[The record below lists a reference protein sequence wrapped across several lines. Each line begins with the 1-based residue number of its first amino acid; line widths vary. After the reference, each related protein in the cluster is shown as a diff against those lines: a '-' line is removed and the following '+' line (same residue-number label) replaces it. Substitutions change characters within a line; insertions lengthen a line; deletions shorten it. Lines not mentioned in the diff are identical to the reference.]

1 MTEIQENIQKIIA
14 EIPSHVQLVAVSK
27 THPNQAIIE
36 ALEIN
41 QFHFG
46 ENKVQELT
54 QKAESLPKNIF
65 WHMIGH
71 LQSNKVKYIV
81 DFVHLVHGVDKE
93 KLLKEIDK
101 RADQNYKK
109 VNILLQ
115 MHIAKEDT
123 KFGFDTTEI
132 RALLDSDL
140 ANKYPNV
147 IVKGLMGMATF
158 TENKLQ
164 IAAEF
169 KELHKIFEQYK
180 MYYPNFDTLSMG
192 MSNDY
197 KIAID
202 EGSNLIRVGSN
213 IFGNRNYN

>member
-54 QKAESLPKNIF
+54 QKAESLPKKIF

-101 RADQNYKK
+101 RADQNHKK

-180 MYYPNFDTLSMG
+180 TYYPNFDTLSMG